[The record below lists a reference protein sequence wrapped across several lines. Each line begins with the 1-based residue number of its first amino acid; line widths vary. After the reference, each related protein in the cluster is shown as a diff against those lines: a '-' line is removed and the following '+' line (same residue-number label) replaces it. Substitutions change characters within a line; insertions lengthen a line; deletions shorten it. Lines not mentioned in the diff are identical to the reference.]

1 MASKQRE
8 ISRVIEKLESKKS
21 LLEASIFDNEKK
33 LKDVRWKIT
42 QEYINNENVK
52 LELNKNTIKS
62 NSLNKDIQNLN
73 NEIGRKEREKEEID
87 IYLNNFKKMEQDY
100 SYNISILKAD
110 LIAREEEKEIIT
122 TIIENINNEINHK
135 EEEIENL
142 SVQLWLYRED
152 LYNLQNTIS
161 EEKQV
166 LQTLKKEYTKVDN
179 NRQILDKK
187 ESDLI
192 KRERDI
198 ILKEKRL
205 DTLEQSLFSK
215 KK

>member
-8 ISRVIEKLESKKS
+8 ITRIIEKLESKKS
-21 LLEASIFDNEKK
+21 LLEAIIFDSEKK

-73 NEIGRKEREKEEID
+73 NKIDGKKRKKEELD
-87 IYLNNFKKMEQDY
+87 IYINNFKKMEQNYTYDI
-100 SYNISILKAD
+100 NILKAD
-110 LIAREEEKEIIT
+110 LIAREEEREILT
-122 TIIENINNEINHK
+122 TIIENINNEISHK
-135 EEEIENL
+135 EEDIENL

-161 EEKQV
+161 EEKEV
-166 LQTLKKEYTKVDN
+166 LQSLKKEYTEIDN
-179 NRQILDKK
+179 NRQMLDKK
-187 ESDLI
+187 ESALI
-192 KRERDI
+192 IRERNI

-205 DTLEQSLFSK
+205 KDLEQKLFSNK
-215 KK
+215 